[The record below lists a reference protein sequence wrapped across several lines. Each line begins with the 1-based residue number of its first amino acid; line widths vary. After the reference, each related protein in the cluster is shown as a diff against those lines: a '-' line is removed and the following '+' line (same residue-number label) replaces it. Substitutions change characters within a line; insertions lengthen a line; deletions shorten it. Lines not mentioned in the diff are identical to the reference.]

1 MCSRLFEVSIKEVDM
16 ALPSQTNYGI
26 QQEARRKEWAIRRAR
41 WWDIAG
47 AYMFL
52 IPQILGLL
60 IFTAGA
66 IIASFFISFTNWQLV
81 LPPVWIGLRNYTEI
95 LQLPEFWQVLKNTIF
110 YTVGYVPAAVILPLF
125 MAMLVNQ
132 KVYGVNFFRTTFFLP
147 VVTSGVAIAL
157 VWGWMYNPSF
167 GVINWLM
174 QELFGITGPR
184 WLADPAWALPSLVV
198 IGVWHSLGYNMV
210 IYLAGLQ
217 GIPVELY
224 EAVRIDGGGSWHLF
238 RHVTL
243 PLITPTVFFILIL
256 SIIGSFQ
263 VWTIT
268 YMLTQGGPAGAT
280 RTLSYYIFQQ
290 GFEWFHMGF
299 AAALAYVLFGVVL
312 LVTVVQLKLQN
323 QWVFYQ

>member
-1 MCSRLFEVSIKEVDM
+1 M
-16 ALPSQTNYGI
+16 AFPSQAGEAI
-26 QQEARRKEWAIRRAR
+26 QPTARPQTWARRRAR
-41 WWDIAG
+41 WLNTAG
-47 AYMFL
+47 AYAFL

-66 IIASFFISFTNWQLV
+66 IVASFLISFTNWQLV
-81 LPPVWIGLRNYTEI
+81 IPPVWVGVRNYTEI
-95 LQLPEFWQVLKNTIF
+95 FQLPEFWKVLRNTVV
-110 YTVGYVPAAVILPLF
+110 YTIGYVPPAVILPLF
-125 MAMLVNQ
+125 MAILVNQ
-132 KVYGVNFFRTTFFLP
+132 KVRGVTFFRTTFFLP

-167 GVINWLM
+167 GVINWLL
-174 QELFGITGPR
+174 QTLFGISGPR
-184 WLADPAWALPSLVV
+184 WLADPVWALPSLVI
-198 IGVWHSLGYNMV
+198 IGVWHSLGYNMI

-217 GIPVELY
+217 GIPQELY
-224 EAVRIDGGGSWHLF
+224 EAVRIDGGGAWHLF

-243 PLITPTVFFILIL
+243 PLITPTMFFILVL

-280 RTLSYYIFQQ
+280 LTLSYYIFQQ

-299 AAALAYVLFGVVL
+299 AAALAYVLFAVVL
-312 LVTVVQLKLQN
+312 LVTVVQLKLQS